1 MIEEANIT
9 IRRADEAARRRRNAV
24 LAHRRPVQLLD
35 AWLDQVEML
44 VERKESIVPEPLL
57 GEIAGFLWKQDPLL
71 CSRLSRNGKHDA
83 VRVLNVLF
91 EAEEQFLPAM
101 ARTP

>member
-1 MIEEANIT
+1 MIEEVNVI
-9 IRRADEAARRRRNAV
+9 IRRANEAARRRHNAR

-35 AWLDQVEML
+35 AWLNQVETL
-44 VERKESIVPEPLL
+44 VECKEPIVPEPLF
-57 GEIAGFLWKQDPLL
+57 GEIAGFLGKQDPLL
-71 CSRLSRNGKHDA
+71 LWRLSRNGKHDA

>member
-1 MIEEANIT
+1 MIEEANIS
-9 IRRADEAARRRRNAV
+9 IRRADEAARRRHNAR
-24 LAHRRPVQLLD
+24 LQHRRPVQLLD

-44 VERKESIVPEPLL
+44 VERKEPVVPEPLL
-57 GEIAGFLWKQDPLL
+57 GEIAGFLGKQDPLL
-71 CSRLSRNGKHDA
+71 CRKLSRNGIHDA

-91 EAEEQFLPAM
+91 QAEEQFLPAM